1 MNMNLNHEPTVD
13 QLAQLLAT
21 RKDRNDSHILWI
33 CETGQVHVEGLGA
46 HAEEGQFE
54 RTRPSMRARLRTYRR
69 GLGYVGKKAA
79 ADREFVTRVLHTLK
93 QEWQAAQQAK
103 GIHVIDRYY

>member
-1 MNMNLNHEPTVD
+1 MNLNDEPTID

-21 RKDRNDSHILWI
+21 RKDRNDSHILWV
-33 CETGQVHVEGLGA
+33 CESGKVHVEGLGA
-46 HAEEGQFE
+46 HAEEAQFE
-54 RTRPSMRARLRTYRR
+54 SQRPSMRARLRTYRR

-79 ADREFVTRVLHTLK
+79 ADREFVSRVLHTLK
-93 QEWQAAQQAK
+93 HEWQAAQGAS

>member
-1 MNMNLNHEPTVD
+1 MNLNQEPTVD

-21 RKDRNDSHILWI
+21 RKDRNDSHILWV
-33 CETGQVHVEGLGA
+33 CESGQVHVEGLGE
-46 HAEEGQFE
+46 HAEEAAFE
-54 RTRPSMRARLRTYRR
+54 STRPSMRARLRTYRR

-79 ADREFVTRVLHTLK
+79 ADRDFVSRVLHTLK
-93 QEWQAAQQAK
+93 QEWQAARQAT